1 MQVTDSIVG
10 FPINYSVSECYHS
23 ALPWKFPHEIINTR
37 ALNAFSHYHKC
48 SLNIIPRCSN
58 RSSVITFDYVHYY
71 SRIVVPHT
79 LPVTTASAILVT
91 LHEQMLPRCLYIWE
105 KVLVLLRSKQEDAK
119 IFWSSV
125 TVTIFHDRCIIKYEL
140 RSQGMS

>member
-1 MQVTDSIVG
+1 MQVTDRLVG

-23 ALPWKFPHEIINTR
+23 ALPWQFPHEIINTR

-58 RSSVITFDYVHYY
+58 RSSVITFDYVHYH
-71 SRIVVPHT
+71 SRVMVPCT

-91 LHEQMLPRCLYIWE
+91 LHEKYVTRCLYI
-105 KVLVLLRSKQEDAK
+105 LVRQ
-119 IFWSSV
+119 SSSSFAFKARMDEV
-125 TVTIFHDRCIIKYEL
+125 ILKLCCSEYFP
-140 RSQGMS
+140 